1 VVLLAAGVV
10 TVALVAML
18 LAFVQLGYHADV
30 GARDAAVPPDE
41 DTRRVLAGAV
51 DRAAVRVDGRD
62 WTNRSGAADRVD
74 ATVDAA
80 VRNLSDV
87 AAAEGRA
94 MTVEQNA
101 TAAASLAADCPTG
114 PNREFGDCEALGG
127 VVVQERAGEVALLGV
142 ALDVRVTGHR
152 VRSNA
157 TYLLRAG

>member
-30 GARDAAVPPDE
+30 GASGAEVPPDE
-41 DTRRVLAGAV
+41 GTRRVLDAAV
-51 DRAAVRVDGRD
+51 DRAAVRVDGGD

-80 VRNLSDV
+80 ARNLTDV

-101 TAAASLAADCPTG
+101 TAAATLAADCPTG
-114 PNREFGDCEALGG
+114 PDRAFGDCEALGG
-127 VVVQERAGEVALLGV
+127 VVVQERADEVALLGV
-142 ALDVRVTGHR
+142 ALDVRVTGPR
-152 VRSNA
+152 VRANA